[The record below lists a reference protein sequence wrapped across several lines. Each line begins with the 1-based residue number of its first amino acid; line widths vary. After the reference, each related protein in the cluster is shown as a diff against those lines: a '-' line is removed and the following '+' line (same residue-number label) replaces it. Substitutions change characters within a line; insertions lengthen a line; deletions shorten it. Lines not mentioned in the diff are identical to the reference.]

1 MERPEVLMINRY
13 VRLRTATGNIVS
25 ALGFLALLWST
36 VVLLGG
42 FIDDLLLKEFWVLT
56 ALSFLMS
63 FRMAEI
69 SNSELS
75 KGIYWEEDYII
86 DTLRQ
91 QKWFEA
97 HKVVIVL
104 RVVQVLKWIFIVCFT
119 FLYVLSPFVNLGVA
133 VWRLVRRD
141 YDDVGGDIGNRSKL
155 YAALDIFYGLI
166 LFQSLFASYYIV
178 IFSVKGRLQSR
189 TEKHCGLEER
199 RKEIV
204 SLYYS
209 ETARKFRKDGELPD
223 NWNLIAYGVEKLQS
237 ASGDDDHLWG
247 ARVLD
252 QLFSE
257 DKSVRQKLLSSRI
270 SVQNLIGMIGLRG
283 TADNVENRERAAR
296 IVAHL
301 ASDLNIAHF
310 PGTLQCICSLLESCN
325 KQSCEPQA
333 ADTVLQIKDQTE
345 HESGGAR
352 GMVSQ
357 GLLILEGLTQGE
369 ENCAEISKHPRL
381 LSKITSP
388 MSSPDFLNTVRE
400 DTMVV
405 RMLSKSLTALSRILA
420 CHGDG
425 ATRLRQELAST
436 TEAVSNLMATL
447 ENDSGA
453 AQELH
458 GQALEILT
466 ELAFDDSFKKL
477 EFNKLLKALL
487 CIFLEEASSNNTVV
501 QVEQADRENA
511 TRLMRGK
518 AGEALA
524 RLLRVSTAR
533 ERDVNVADIIS
544 KQEVINL
551 LTKVTS
557 YLCLFLFRTKEKLT
571 TTLAS
576 SASASCWILLPILRC
591 QLISL
596 NSVLD
601 QILSSKMGTSADAA
615 ENFEE
620 NQPTEERKFMAA
632 MLSLAV
638 VICNENVISREDFAR
653 STPEDAA
660 LAKKLK
666 DILEA
671 NKQCTAESECLRVVK
686 LTCQMVIAM
695 IQAKPSCIQ
704 RFNEHNFKE
713 ALTETLGTMSEVDNC
728 MLFAGNDGEVAHPLV
743 KQRLTELLKSSRGHL
758 FRILYLTANK

>member
-1 MERPEVLMINRY
+1 MEEDVGRPEVLMINRY

-25 ALGFLALLWST
+25 ALGFLALMWST

-42 FIDDLLLKEFWVLT
+42 FIDDLLFKEFWVLT
-56 ALSFLMS
+56 ALSFLLA
-63 FRMAEI
+63 FRMAKIAHAELTKEI
-69 SNSELS
+69 YLEEL
-75 KGIYWEEDYII
+75 DII
-86 DTLRQ
+86 DTLSK

-97 HKVVIVL
+97 HLKVLIVL
-104 RVVQVLKWIFIVCFT
+104 LVVLVLKGVFIMCF
-119 FLYVLSPFVNLGVA
+119 FLLYYLSPFVNLGVA
-133 VWRLVRRD
+133 VWRLVQRD
-141 YDDVGGDIGNRSKL
+141 YGDAGGDIGNRSKL
-155 YAALDIFYGLI
+155 NAALDIFYGLI
-166 LFQSLFASYYIV
+166 LFQSLFAVYYIV
-178 IFSVKGRLQSR
+178 IELVDVGTSR

-199 RKEIV
+199 REDIV
-204 SLYYS
+204 RIYFS

-223 NWNLIAYGVEKLQS
+223 NWNLITYGVEKLQS

-252 QLFSE
+252 QLFCK

-310 PGTLQCICSLLESCN
+310 PDTLQCICSLLESCN
-325 KQSCEPQA
+325 KQSCESQA
-333 ADTVLQIKDQTE
+333 TGPSEEPEDQNGADTVLQIKDQTE
-345 HESGGAR
+345 YEFGGPKEL
-352 GMVSQ
+352 VSQ
-357 GLLILEGLTQGE
+357 GLLILEGLTQDE
-369 ENCAEISKHPRL
+369 ENCAEISKHRRL

-388 MSSPDFLNTVRE
+388 LSSPDFLNIVRE

-420 CHGDG
+420 CPGDG

-436 TEAVSNLMATL
+436 TEAVSNLMAIL
-447 ENDSGA
+447 ETGSGA

-458 GQALEILT
+458 RQALEILT

-487 CIFLEEASSNNTVV
+487 CIFL
-501 QVEQADRENA
+501 DENA
-511 TRLMRGK
+511 TRLIMGK

-524 RLLRVSTAR
+524 RLLPVSTAR
-533 ERDVNVADIIS
+533 EREVNVADIIS
-544 KQEVINL
+544 KQEAINL
-551 LTKVTS
+551 LTK
-557 YLCLFLFRTKEKLT
+557 
-571 TTLAS
+571 
-576 SASASCWILLPILRC
+576 
-591 QLISL
+591 
-596 NSVLD
+596 VLD
-601 QILSSKMGTSADAA
+601 QILSSKLGTSADAV
-615 ENFEE
+615 EIFLKK
-620 NQPTEERKFMAA
+620 QPPEKSEERNFMAA

-660 LAKKLK
+660 LAEKLK
-666 DILEA
+666 YILEV

-704 RFNEHNFKE
+704 YFNEHNFKE

-728 MLFAGNDGEVAHPLV
+728 MLFAGNDHEVIKPARSLASLV
-743 KQRLTELLKSSRGHL
+743 KEAQELLK
-758 FRILYLTANK
+758 TAQKQGN

>member
-1 MERPEVLMINRY
+1 
-13 VRLRTATGNIVS
+13 
-25 ALGFLALLWST
+25 
-36 VVLLGG
+36 
-42 FIDDLLLKEFWVLT
+42 
-56 ALSFLMS
+56 
-63 FRMAEI
+63 
-69 SNSELS
+69 
-75 KGIYWEEDYII
+75 
-86 DTLRQ
+86 
-91 QKWFEA
+91 
-97 HKVVIVL
+97 
-104 RVVQVLKWIFIVCFT
+104 
-119 FLYVLSPFVNLGVA
+119 
-133 VWRLVRRD
+133 
-141 YDDVGGDIGNRSKL
+141 
-155 YAALDIFYGLI
+155 
-166 LFQSLFASYYIV
+166 
-178 IFSVKGRLQSR
+178 
-189 TEKHCGLEER
+189 
-199 RKEIV
+199 
-204 SLYYS
+204 
-209 ETARKFRKDGELPD
+209 
-223 NWNLIAYGVEKLQS
+223 
-237 ASGDDDHLWG
+237 
-247 ARVLD
+247 
-252 QLFSE
+252 
-257 DKSVRQKLLSSRI
+257 
-270 SVQNLIGMIGLRG
+270 
-283 TADNVENRERAAR
+283 
-296 IVAHL
+296 
-301 ASDLNIAHF
+301 
-310 PGTLQCICSLLESCN
+310 
-325 KQSCEPQA
+325 
-333 ADTVLQIKDQTE
+333 
-345 HESGGAR
+345 
-352 GMVSQ
+352 
-357 GLLILEGLTQGE
+357 
-369 ENCAEISKHPRL
+369 
-381 LSKITSP
+381 

-487 CIFLEEASSNNTVV
+487 CIFLEE
-501 QVEQADRENA
+501 NA

-551 LTKVTS
+551 LTK
-557 YLCLFLFRTKEKLT
+557 
-571 TTLAS
+571 
-576 SASASCWILLPILRC
+576 
-591 QLISL
+591 
-596 NSVLD
+596 VLD

-728 MLFAGNDGEVAHPLV
+728 MLFAGNDGEVIKPARSLASLV
-743 KQRLTELLKSSRGHL
+743 KEAQELLK
-758 FRILYLTANK
+758 TAQEQGN

>member
-1 MERPEVLMINRY
+1 MEEDVGRPEVLMINRY

-69 SNSELS
+69 SNNELS
-75 KGIYWEEDYII
+75 KGIYWEEDDII

-388 MSSPDFLNTVRE
+388 LSSPDFLNTVRE

-551 LTKVTS
+551 LTK
-557 YLCLFLFRTKEKLT
+557 
-571 TTLAS
+571 
-576 SASASCWILLPILRC
+576 
-591 QLISL
+591 
-596 NSVLD
+596 VLD

-758 FRILYLTANK
+758 FRILYLTATK

>member
-1 MERPEVLMINRY
+1 
-13 VRLRTATGNIVS
+13 
-25 ALGFLALLWST
+25 
-36 VVLLGG
+36 
-42 FIDDLLLKEFWVLT
+42 
-56 ALSFLMS
+56 
-63 FRMAEI
+63 
-69 SNSELS
+69 
-75 KGIYWEEDYII
+75 
-86 DTLRQ
+86 
-91 QKWFEA
+91 
-97 HKVVIVL
+97 
-104 RVVQVLKWIFIVCFT
+104 
-119 FLYVLSPFVNLGVA
+119 
-133 VWRLVRRD
+133 
-141 YDDVGGDIGNRSKL
+141 
-155 YAALDIFYGLI
+155 
-166 LFQSLFASYYIV
+166 
-178 IFSVKGRLQSR
+178 
-189 TEKHCGLEER
+189 
-199 RKEIV
+199 
-204 SLYYS
+204 
-209 ETARKFRKDGELPD
+209 
-223 NWNLIAYGVEKLQS
+223 
-237 ASGDDDHLWG
+237 
-247 ARVLD
+247 
-252 QLFSE
+252 
-257 DKSVRQKLLSSRI
+257 
-270 SVQNLIGMIGLRG
+270 
-283 TADNVENRERAAR
+283 
-296 IVAHL
+296 
-301 ASDLNIAHF
+301 
-310 PGTLQCICSLLESCN
+310 
-325 KQSCEPQA
+325 
-333 ADTVLQIKDQTE
+333 
-345 HESGGAR
+345 
-352 GMVSQ
+352 
-357 GLLILEGLTQGE
+357 
-369 ENCAEISKHPRL
+369 
-381 LSKITSP
+381 

-551 LTKVTS
+551 LTKV
-557 YLCLFLFRTKEKLT
+557 
-571 TTLAS
+571 
-576 SASASCWILLPILRC
+576 
-591 QLISL
+591 
-596 NSVLD
+596 LD

-728 MLFAGNDGEVAHPLV
+728 MLFAGNDGEVIKPARSLASLV
-743 KQRLTELLKSSRGHL
+743 KEAQELLK
-758 FRILYLTANK
+758 TAQEQGN

>member
-1 MERPEVLMINRY
+1 MEEDVGRPEVLLINRY
-13 VRLRTATGNIVS
+13 VRLHSATANIAS
-25 ALGFLALLWST
+25 ALGFLALMWST

-56 ALSFLMS
+56 ALSFLMA
-63 FRMAEI
+63 FRMAK
-69 SNSELS
+69 NTNNELT
-75 KGIYWEEDYII
+75 KGIYLEEMDII
-86 DTLRQ
+86 DTLLE
-91 QKWFEA
+91 QKWFEV
-97 HKVVIVL
+97 HLKVVIVL
-104 RVVQVLKWIFIVCFT
+104 FVVLVLKLIFVICFVL
-119 FLYVLSPFVNLGVA
+119 LYFVSPFVNLGVA

-141 YDDVGGDIGNRSKL
+141 YGDAGGDIGNKSKL
-155 YAALDIFYGLI
+155 NAALDIFYGLI
-166 LFQSLFASYYIV
+166 LLQSLFSFYYLV
-178 IFSVKGRLQSR
+178 LDFLVLGMESR
-189 TEKHCGLEER
+189 TRKHCGLEVV
-199 RKEIV
+199 IV
-204 SLYYS
+204 ELYHS
-209 ETARKFRKDGELPD
+209 ETVIKFKKDGELPED
-223 NWNLIAYGVEKLQS
+223 WNLIAYGVEKLQS
-237 ASGDDDHLWG
+237 ASGDDHLWG

-252 QLFSE
+252 QLFSK

-325 KQSCEPQA
+325 KQSCEPQEEPEDQNG

-345 HESGGAR
+345 YESGGPKEL
-352 GMVSQ
+352 VSQ
-357 GLLILEGLTQGE
+357 GLLILEGLTRDKV
-369 ENCAEISKHPRL
+369 NCTEISKQQL
-381 LSKITSP
+381 LISKITSP
-388 MSSPDFLNTVRE
+388 LSSPDFLNNVRE

-420 CHGDG
+420 CPGDG

-436 TEAVSNLMATL
+436 TEAVSNLMAIL
-447 ENDSGA
+447 EIDSGA

-487 CIFLEEASSNNTVV
+487 CIFLEE
-501 QVEQADRENA
+501 NA
-511 TRLMRGK
+511 TRLMRRK

-524 RLLRVSTAR
+524 RLLPVSTAR

-544 KQEVINL
+544 KQEAINL
-551 LTKVTS
+551 LTKV
-557 YLCLFLFRTKEKLT
+557 
-571 TTLAS
+571 
-576 SASASCWILLPILRC
+576 
-591 QLISL
+591 
-596 NSVLD
+596 LD
-601 QILSSKMGTSADAA
+601 QILYSKMGTSADLV
-615 ENFEE
+615 EIFLKKQSPEKS
-620 NQPTEERKFMAA
+620 EERKFMAA

-653 STPEDAA
+653 STPKDAA

-666 DILEA
+666 DILDV
-671 NKQCTAESECLRVVK
+671 NKLCTAKSECLRVVK

-695 IQAKPSCIQ
+695 IQAKPSYIQ
-704 RFNEHNFKE
+704 YFNEHNFKE

-728 MLFAGNDGEVAHPLV
+728 MLFARNDREVIKPARSLASLV
-743 KQRLTELLKSSRGHL
+743 KEAQELLK
-758 FRILYLTANK
+758 TAQEQGN

>member
-1 MERPEVLMINRY
+1 
-13 VRLRTATGNIVS
+13 
-25 ALGFLALLWST
+25 
-36 VVLLGG
+36 
-42 FIDDLLLKEFWVLT
+42 
-56 ALSFLMS
+56 
-63 FRMAEI
+63 MAEI

-551 LTKVTS
+551 LTKV
-557 YLCLFLFRTKEKLT
+557 
-571 TTLAS
+571 
-576 SASASCWILLPILRC
+576 
-591 QLISL
+591 
-596 NSVLD
+596 LD

-728 MLFAGNDGEVAHPLV
+728 MLFAGNDGEVIKPARSLASLV
-743 KQRLTELLKSSRGHL
+743 KEAQELLK
-758 FRILYLTANK
+758 TAQEQGN